1 MGIKT
6 TLRLQEA
13 QRLFPGYHIERLQ
26 ETHDG
31 VVDTTYIAYSVQKRY
46 ILKRFERAATEQIA
60 QEQALLKL
68 LKRAKLNVPTLLDH
82 NRSWYLYS
90 LLEGSQPSAIGV
102 GHIRALGRF
111 ISRMHSHLHAY
122 PHTQRVLDPE
132 VIDTALQTIKSKHYR
147 CYRAFAYLRYHR
159 EPVDGTI
166 HGDIFKDNTVFN
178 GHKMGLIDFIDAG
191 LGSFAFDAAVSLL
204 SFSAPGRR
212 KLFCNLFL
220 KCYNQRRNVKLK
232 REEIERALKVAA
244 DFYALKRL
252 ERGAP
257 IREVNRFMRGS
268 HAPRW

>member
-6 TLRLQEA
+6 TLTLQEA
-13 QRLFPGYHIERLQ
+13 QSLFPGYHIERLQ

-46 ILKRFERAATEQIA
+46 ILKRFERATNEEIA
-60 QEQALLKL
+60 QEQALMKFLKG
-68 LKRAKLNVPTLLDH
+68 AKMNVPTLLDH

-111 ISRMHSHLHAY
+111 ISKMHSHLYAY

-147 CYRAFAYLRYHR
+147 YYRTFAYLRSHR
-159 EPVDGTI
+159 EPIDGTI

-178 GHKMGLIDFIDAG
+178 GHKMGLFDFIDAG

-204 SFSAPGRR
+204 SFSAPRRR

-220 KCYNQRRNVKLK
+220 KRYNQRRNVKLK
-232 REEIERALKVAA
+232 REEIEGALKVAA

-257 IREVNRFMRGS
+257 VREVNRFIRES